1 MDTQIENINGEKTSH
16 SHHTPGNNRSET
28 RSTILKADQPCETTE
43 EDGIQI
49 HLTDDEDQIFPEID
63 NLINQLSNIDNE
75 ITETRRIYLD
85 NDWQITDT
93 VGNPDFVRLI
103 ENNPSIDWLTFF
115 SDKLPY

>member
-1 MDTQIENINGEKTSH
+1 MENINEEKTSN
-16 SHHTPGNNRSET
+16 SHHTPRNNRSET
-28 RSTILKADQPCETTE
+28 RSTILKADQLCETTK

-49 HLTDDEDQIFPEID
+49 HLTDEEDQIFPEID

-93 VGNPDFVRLI
+93 VGNPDFVGLI
-103 ENNPSIDWLTFF
+103 ENNPNIDWLTFI